1 MKVSKILTTIIA
13 AAITAFSFSVLV
25 APTTSAAVDIC
36 NDTSVPPEVKAAQGC
51 AGETSAKD
59 DVKTIVTNILNGI
72 IGASTLVAV
81 IYTVIGGINYITSQ
95 GNAAKVQ
102 KAKETIL
109 YSLIGLV
116 VCALSF
122 AIVNW
127 VIINAINS
135 NNTPANN
142 TTSSPLERNR
152 NTPSTQ
158 TESVTPAG

>member
-25 APTTSAAVDIC
+25 APTTAAIDIC
-36 NDTSVPPEVKAAQGC
+36 NDTSVPAEVKAAQGC
-51 AGETSAKD
+51 PNETSAKD
-59 DVKTIVTNILNGI
+59 NVQTIVTNILNGI
-72 IGASTLVAV
+72 IGASALVAV
-81 IYTVIGGINYITSQ
+81 IYAVIGGINYITSQ

-109 YSLIGLV
+109 YALIGLV

-135 NNTPANN
+135 NNKPASNN
-142 TTSSPLERNR
+142 TTTSPLERNG
-152 NTPSTQ
+152 NNPYTQ
-158 TESVTPAG
+158 TETVTPAG